1 MGAIRGLM
9 SIEGI
14 VIDIVGEALTLTD
27 NTKKSVVR
35 IENPNFKPMNLNL
48 RFFKVV

>member
-1 MGAIRGLM
+1 M
-9 SIEGI
+9 EFI
-14 VIDIVGEALTLTD
+14 VIGVVGDALRLPD
-27 NTKKSVVR
+27 NMKKTMVR